1 MISKTKKK
9 LLLFLISSSF
19 IVGLGGCGILLDES
33 DAEMVPASSTTDLV
47 SGNFYIWH
55 DPSAKTI
62 EEDLHGVK
70 CETNVFYPM
79 YEGNYTF
86 KNKETS
92 GTIGDKG
99 RIYWALNDSEHTLD
113 EIPTFYEGDEL
124 IYYDESTIPQVFTLE
139 RFSDEGNTF
148 GIAGL
153 TELKSGRYS
162 YTFTDE
168 KIYGK
173 SDMARVAKLQKASES
188 CIFDKISS
196 VNIDSSIIND
206 SGMITGVD
214 AGKSYNFN
222 IYAGTIE
229 YNADIVADTRAF
241 VSMEAAYTFDYD
253 LLEAEI
259 AVVKL
264 PSYLKTGYYFINGNG
279 LFRYISS
286 GDKYD
291 ENTNFNEPMLIYNED
306 EKLISCPEGYVD
318 SRGET
323 PMLYNADGTAIVE
336 NTEDPLESTD
346 EEFDKTNNENEPTNS
361 IDPNEELGEDTIET
375 EVSIPSNT
383 IKFIVDITYTK
394 KSSVTSITA
403 SPSLMVVSPGGGIQT
418 LNGVDGLIKKEIDNP
433 ENGKWKFKILNAK
446 YYDIDYSYEAY
457 DSEGNSIP
465 LNNTNDLIEEDS
477 TQVES
482 NN

>member
-1 MISKTKKK
+1 M
-9 LLLFLISSSF
+9 
-19 IVGLGGCGILLDES
+19 
-33 DAEMVPASSTTDLV
+33 
-47 SGNFYIWH
+47 
-55 DPSAKTI
+55 
-62 EEDLHGVK
+62 
-70 CETNVFYPM
+70 
-79 YEGNYTF
+79 
-86 KNKETS
+86 
-92 GTIGDKG
+92 
-99 RIYWALNDSEHTLD
+99 
-113 EIPTFYEGDEL
+113 
-124 IYYDESTIPQVFTLE
+124 
-139 RFSDEGNTF
+139 
-148 GIAGL
+148 
-153 TELKSGRYS
+153 
-162 YTFTDE
+162 
-168 KIYGK
+168 
-173 SDMARVAKLQKASES
+173 
-188 CIFDKISS
+188 
-196 VNIDSSIIND
+196 
-206 SGMITGVD
+206 
-214 AGKSYNFN
+214 
-222 IYAGTIE
+222 
-229 YNADIVADTRAF
+229 
-241 VSMEAAYTFDYD
+241 
-253 LLEAEI
+253 
-259 AVVKL
+259 VKL

-457 DSEGNSIP
+457 DSEENLIP
-465 LNNTNDLIEEDS
+465 LDNVNDLEEDNA
-477 TQVES
+477 QIED